1 MPDTRI
7 DVLGKREL
15 AAWKGMLEA
24 HKALISA
31 LDAEL
36 ERDHGLSLSS
46 YEVLMYLD
54 DAGGKLRMGELAER
68 LLLSR
73 SGISRLVG
81 RLEKRG
87 LVRRSRCADDG
98 RGWFAALTPA
108 GSRKLAEMRPGHL
121 DGVRRHFLSRLD
133 RGDLDALADAWERLL
148 PKGANGRRDLDASC

>member
-24 HKALISA
+24 HRALISV

-36 ERDHGLSLSS
+36 EREHGLSLSS

-54 DAGGKLRMGELAER
+54 DAGGKLRMGELADR

-81 RLEKRG
+81 RLEDRG

-133 RGDLDALADAWERLL
+133 RADLEALADVWDRLL
-148 PKGANGRRDLDASC
+148 PRGGNGRRGLDGSG